1 MLFDQAL
8 TDTPPEVE
16 QIQIDL
22 LRQAGQARRTQLM
35 LSLSQSM
42 FALSWHNLQKL
53 SPHLSETEQKVKFV
67 ELLYGPALADAFQKF
82 FQQLENDA

>member
-16 QIQIDL
+16 QIQIGL

-42 FALSWHNLQKL
+42 FALSWHNLQKAT
-53 SPHLSETEQKVKFV
+53 PHLSETEQKIKFV
-67 ELLYGPALADAFQKF
+67 ELLYGPALANAFQQYL
-82 FQQLENDA
+82 QQVENDA

>member
-22 LRQAGQARRTQLM
+22 LRQAGQARAPSSCCPCRKVCLRFPGTICKKCPPICQK
-35 LSLSQSM
+35 QS
-42 FALSWHNLQKL
+42 K
-53 SPHLSETEQKVKFV
+53 KVKFV
-67 ELLYGPALADAFQKF
+67 ELLYGPALANAFQQF
-82 FQQLENDA
+82 LQQLENGP

>member
-16 QIQIDL
+16 RMQIDL

-42 FALSWHNLQKL
+42 FALSWHNLQKVF
-53 SPHLSETEQKVKFV
+53 PHLSETEQKIKFV
-67 ELLYGPALADAFQKF
+67 ELLYGSELAHAFQQF
-82 FQQLENDA
+82 LQQLENDA